1 MSTSFPGTTDS
12 AQAKDIRAGGVERS
26 AVLPMR
32 RLLRAYLS
40 EAHYETLNS
49 LRTPAFAIPFLILPL
64 AIYLMFGVLM
74 SGGEST
80 TSEYGPGIVNYLFS
94 GFSVLAVAMPGIF
107 GGCMGLALEREGGL
121 LKLTRAMPV
130 PPGANLIGK
139 LLMSMLVSALA
150 SASIVIAALV
160 IGKITL
166 TLGQVLIIWSVMV
179 IGTIPFFAIG
189 FFIGSMVSGSAAP
202 AFGNL
207 AFLPMI
213 WLSGIFIPL
222 PESLQSWAVI
232 WPAFHLNQLAL
243 GLAGVS
249 DFIFFPA
256 DMAAAVLIGVTVLF
270 GGLAIRRLARVG

>member
-1 MSTSFPGTTDS
+1 MSTAILPDTDTGL
-12 AQAKDIRAGGVERS
+12 DPAGEKFVERS
-26 AVLPMR
+26 AALPMG
-32 RLLRAYLS
+32 RLLRAYLA
-40 EAHYETLNS
+40 EARYETINS
-49 LRTPAFAIPFLILPL
+49 LRTPAFAIPFLVLPL

-107 GGCMGLALEREGGL
+107 GGCMGLALEREGGM
-121 LKLTRAMPV
+121 LKLARALPV

-189 FFIGSMVSGSAAP
+189 FFIGSVASGAAAP

-213 WLSGIFIPL
+213 WLSGIFMPL
-222 PESLQSWAVI
+222 PEFLQSWSVI

-249 DFIFFPA
+249 EFIFFPT
-256 DMAAAVLIGVTVLF
+256 DTAAAVLVGVTVLF